1 LMLPAPQKNYAGN
14 DVLMVLWSQFEEALQ
29 DARKTLVLGHSLN
42 DVVLVKAL
50 KEKIPDQRKL
60 GITVLSNDQNE
71 PDRLEL
77 ERLKKLFGEE
87 PKYIP
92 LRFGREITGRK
103 DTLEQWVSDTEG
115 NR

>member
-1 LMLPAPQKNYAGN
+1 MLPAPEKNYTGN
-14 DVLMVLWSQFEEALQ
+14 DVLILLWTQFEEALK
-29 DARKTLVLGHSLN
+29 DARMTLVLGHSLN
-42 DVVLVKAL
+42 DALLVKTL

-77 ERLKKLFGEE
+77 ERLKKMFGEA

-92 LRFGREITGRK
+92 LRFGSEITGRK
-103 DTLEQWVSDTEG
+103 DTLEQWVSETEG